1 VGGLA
6 VRSQIVQ
13 DFFWIIFYD
22 SQFSW
27 TGWGAGGLGK
37 SSNILYKWVIKANT
51 IHWLL

>member
-13 DFFWIIFYD
+13 DFFWI
-22 SQFSW
+22 